1 MTTPEEPVQNFAVR
15 VQVSVQADDFDM
27 ALELARIQH
36 NRTDIG
42 ALVSF
47 SGLCRDENGTLAAL
61 ELEHY
66 PGMAEAQ
73 IKRIVEQALMRWPLT
88 AITVI
93 HRYGRISA
101 GEHIVL
107 VITASVHRQ
116 AAFEA
121 ASFLMD
127 FMKTDAPFWKKEH
140 FSDGSSGNWISAK
153 QADDVAKAR
162 WK

>member
-1 MTTPEEPVQNFAVR
+1 MQNFVVPVR
-15 VQVSVQADDFDM
+15 ISVQAEDFDI
-27 ALELARIQH
+27 AAELTHIRH

-47 SGLCRDENGTLAAL
+47 SGLCRDENGLLAAL
-61 ELEHY
+61 EVEHY

-73 IKRIVEQALMRWPLT
+73 IRRIVQQALMRWPLT
-88 AITVI
+88 AVTVI
-93 HRYGRISA
+93 HRYGRISP

-107 VITASVHRQ
+107 VITASGHRQ
-116 AAFEA
+116 TAFEA

-140 FSDGSSGNWISAK
+140 FSDSSSGNWIDAK
-153 QADDVAKAR
+153 QADNAAKSR
-162 WK
+162 WE